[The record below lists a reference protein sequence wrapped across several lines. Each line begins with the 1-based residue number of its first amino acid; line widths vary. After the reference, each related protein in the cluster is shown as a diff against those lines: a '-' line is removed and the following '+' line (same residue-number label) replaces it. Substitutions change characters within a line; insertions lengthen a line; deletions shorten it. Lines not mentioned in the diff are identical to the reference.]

1 MIWNAILKLTWFVF
15 IQGPLSLI
23 AAFNKVLEFLTGGL
37 VTNILFG
44 SSSEF
49 HWNNIPMQF
58 WWFVVVALSI
68 FALIFTIQMIILLFK
83 EATETKIKLVVAI
96 QNSTKAF
103 AFMFLIPI
111 FFFIANF
118 IVQSLANTVIN
129 HFGNSSN
136 IAEYLYH
143 IGDPEWD
150 GKASAPSDYGPPSNI
165 GQYNM
170 IAQIFGSWF
179 MLFAIFM
186 IGITLVQKVIEL
198 FFLFILSPIIMIVM
212 VLDDGKA
219 AFIWKDMVIAKFLA
233 STGTLIGYYIFISVT
248 QVLLSNGLDGLDTG
262 SFVRSLFIILFLC
275 GGGLATMAFSDIIA
289 SFLGES
295 AGIREG
301 MSSMRSTMNGGMMA
315 LGAGKMVGKGIGFA
329 RSKRAGSMASAA
341 GGFVSAASAG
351 AFETTASYASATRN
365 FSTYYNA
372 SNGLAAR
379 AGILGL
385 AGLAVGA
392 TAIGVSNFRAGK
404 ATGGVKGGMKEFGR
418 GLGRAATAPWK
429 KTKDTFGLN
438 VRNPKEKKRKSD
450 KMEQREEKGGN

>member
-1 MIWNAILKLTWFVF
+1 MIWNAILKLTWFIF
-15 IQGPLSLI
+15 IQGPLNLI

-37 VTNILFG
+37 ITNILFG

-49 HWNNIPMQF
+49 HWDNIPMQF
-58 WWFVVVALSI
+58 WWFVVVAISI

-83 EATETKIKLVVAI
+83 ESTETKTKLVAAI

-118 IVQSLANTVIN
+118 IVESLALTVIN

-143 IGDPEWD
+143 IGDPNWN
-150 GKASAPSDYGPPSNI
+150 GSASAPPNYGPPSNI
-165 GQYNM
+165 GDYNM

-198 FFLFILSPIIMIVM
+198 FFLFIISPIVMIVM

-233 STGTLIGYYIFISVT
+233 STGTLIGYYVFISVT
-248 QVLLSNGLDGLDTG
+248 QILLSSGLEGLDTG
-262 SFVRSLFIILFLC
+262 AFVRSLFIILFLC

-289 SFLGES
+289 SFVGES

-301 MSSMRSTMNGGMMA
+301 MSSMRSTISGGMMA
-315 LGAGKMVGKGIGFA
+315 LGAGRMVGKGIGFA
-329 RSKRAGSMASAA
+329 RSKRAGGMSNAGSVASGFSGLVDE
-341 GGFVSAASAG
+341 GGSDTVAR
-351 AFETTASYASATRN
+351 RN

-372 SNGLAAR
+372 SSGLAAR

-392 TAIGVSNFRAGK
+392 TAVGVSNFRIGK
-404 ATGGVKGGMKEFGR
+404 ARGGVKGGAKEFGR
-418 GLGRAATAPWK
+418 GLGRAAAMPWN
-429 KTKDTFGLN
+429 KTKDIFALN
-438 VRNPKEKKRKSD
+438 IRKPKEKKRKSD
-450 KMEQREEKGGN
+450 KMNPREEQGGN